1 MSTFFTFK
9 LLNTTEFQIA
19 FDYNF
24 SAFTFRSRKFQKY
37 INLHRKD
44 TSKVSSKAKENF
56 IKFLSILDKGKREY
70 FQTMHQR
77 CCQLAIETSTLG
89 T

>member
-1 MSTFFTFK
+1 MSTFLTFK

-24 SAFTFRSRKFQKY
+24 SAFTFRSRKFHKY

-44 TSKVSSKAKENF
+44 TSKMMQVCRNDIYLNF
-56 IKFLSILDKGKREY
+56 LDFHPSTIALSIDFKDVYQKFSLD
-70 FQTMHQR
+70 
-77 CCQLAIETSTLG
+77 
-89 T
+89 